1 MRIGVNDR
9 RVISGMV
16 HMLRSG
22 TRWRDCPAAYAL
34 CNTVY
39 NRFNAWS
46 RQGVWSGIFYADLRR
61 MHSHSQTI
69 LAASMHG
76 GEDSASVSVIIGIL
90 ADCRRADAYR
100 FQIGGKQGVVC
111 G

>member
-1 MRIGVNDR
+1 
-9 RVISGMV
+9 
-16 HMLRSG
+16 
-22 TRWRDCPAAYAL
+22 
-34 CNTVY
+34 
-39 NRFNAWS
+39 
-46 RQGVWSGIFYADLRR
+46 
-61 MHSHSQTI
+61 
-69 LAASMHG
+69 MHG